1 MRWASCSSGPFDI
14 CMKCWTMPLTSSTSV
29 AVEGSCPRRCA
40 RAGSASQASA
50 RISAYSADLVGKC
63 LKSSPSEIAAAA
75 ATLLVVVPAKPWRA
89 KHRLAAPRINCRRK
103 SLVMRR
109 VLMLVSKHSP
119 SGKCQETC
127 CDAITKWCQLCLL
140 DRTEAQRAPDAR
152 DDETAVATGKH
163 ALQIGAVDLDAG
175 KTRPAGN
182 ILDRGRKCLNLGRG
196 RDGAD
201 IRYPA
206 SPGDADEVG
215 SAGCMARLPAGF
227 AVDLIVEH
235 NDGQIAGLLQAD
247 GRQTAHSHQ
256 HLAIAC
262 DHHDRQLGLRQR
274 DPQRDHDRAAHGAPQ
289 IKIAVVISRR
299 RDIVG

>member
-1 MRWASCSSGPFDI
+1 M
-14 CMKCWTMPLTSSTSV
+14 
-29 AVEGSCPRRCA
+29 
-40 RAGSASQASA
+40 
-50 RISAYSADLVGKC
+50 
-63 LKSSPSEIAAAA
+63 AAAA
-75 ATLLVVVPAKPWRA
+75 AALLVVVSAKPLRA

-140 DRTEAQRAPDAR
+140 DWIEAQRAPDAR
-152 DDETAVATGKH
+152 DDEAAVAAGKH

-175 KTRPAGN
+175 ETRPAGN
-182 ILDRGRKCLNLGRG
+182 ILHRGRKCLALGHG

-215 SAGCMARLPAGF
+215 SASGMARLPAGF
-227 AVDLIVEH
+227 AVDLVVEH
-235 NDGQIAGLLQAD
+235 NDRQIAGVFQTD
-247 GRQTAHSHQ
+247 SRPTAHPHP
-256 HLAIAC
+256 HLAIAG
-262 DHHDRQLGLRQR
+262 DHHDR
-274 DPQRDHDRAAHGAPQ
+274 
-289 IKIAVVISRR
+289 
-299 RDIVG
+299 